1 MRLFHN
7 VYIGSES
14 GQHQDHKQPVGG
26 HQDPG
31 GESLGSL
38 AAPLGCEGGHG
49 KPERLLQCK
58 VSTGARVSLS
68 VVPSRVGR
76 ISDIRDYITVT
87 V

>member
-1 MRLFHN
+1 MLLL
-7 VYIGSES
+7 YIGSE
-14 GQHQDHKQPVGG
+14 GCQHQNHKQPVGG
-26 HQDPG
+26 HEDPG
-31 GESLGSL
+31 GESLGGLATSL
-38 AAPLGCEGGHG
+38 WSEGGHG
-49 KPERLLQCK
+49 EPERLLQCE

>member
-1 MRLFHN
+1 MLHN

-14 GQHQDHKQPVGG
+14 GQHQDHKEPVGG

-49 KPERLLQCK
+49 KPERLLQSE
-58 VSTGARVSLS
+58 VSAGARVSSS
-68 VVPSRVGR
+68 VVPSRVWR
-76 ISDIRDYITVT
+76 ISDVRN
-87 V
+87 